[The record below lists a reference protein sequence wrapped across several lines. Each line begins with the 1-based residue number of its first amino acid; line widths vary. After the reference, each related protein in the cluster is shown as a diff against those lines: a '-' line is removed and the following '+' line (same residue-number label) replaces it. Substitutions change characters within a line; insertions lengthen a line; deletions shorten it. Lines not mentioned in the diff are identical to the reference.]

1 MIPLF
6 LVLTALRKFII
17 VAIYFIFVI
26 LRASNFLM
34 SIIVLLNN
42 DVCILFIN
50 VLNFV
55 LEGVFL
61 CFFCFFCFLFILGIE
76 PNLHFIWTS
85 RWVDTVCVIYSTV
98 NTIMSLWN
106 FLTVH
111 VRLFP
116 SFISTCITV
125 RCLHVEGWNHFLES
139 VRLKWANS
147 SFPVDGLIPTM
158 YIVCRVHLPI
168 LQTILYLAST
178 AWTSAMCKR

>member
-1 MIPLF
+1 MIIL
-6 LVLTALRKFII
+6 LLTALRKFII

-26 LRASNFLM
+26 FRASNFLM
-34 SIIVLLNN
+34 LIMVLLNN

-50 VLNFV
+50 FQDFV
-55 LEGVFL
+55 FEGD
-61 CFFCFFCFLFILGIE
+61 FFCFFCFLFLLGIM

-85 RWVDTVCVIYSTV
+85 WWVDTVCVVYSSV
-98 NTIMSLWN
+98 NTIIKVWN
-106 FLTVH
+106 FFTVY

-116 SFISTCITV
+116 SFISSCITA

-139 VRLKWANS
+139 VRLKWVNFGS
-147 SFPVDGLIPTM
+147 PVDGLIPTM
-158 YIVCRVHLPI
+158 YIICRVHLPI